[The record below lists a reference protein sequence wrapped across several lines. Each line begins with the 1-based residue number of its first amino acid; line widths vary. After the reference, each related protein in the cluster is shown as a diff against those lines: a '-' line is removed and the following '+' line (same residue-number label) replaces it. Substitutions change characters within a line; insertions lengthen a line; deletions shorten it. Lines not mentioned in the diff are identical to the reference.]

1 MKALTSIVCAL
12 LIGCSS
18 KAAKEEKH
26 AAPAGSASATARSH
40 RVHIDPS
47 LVDSGRIKMGR
58 VVRREPTGM
67 LRLPADVVASPE
79 GAAEAGSL
87 VAGRIARFEAKEG
100 DKVKPGQVLAWLD
113 SPEGARAVAD
123 VIRART
129 RNETLARKV
138 ARLRGLVAS
147 EATTMLA
154 LEEAQLD
161 LDLARADLAAART
174 LIVSLGI
181 AEPPVTMGNAISAQV
196 PIKSPVAGTIVE
208 RTEVIGAHVTPEMHL
223 FRLVSEGRVLVEARI
238 ADGSEVTL
246 APGTVARIAAHGQRC
261 GAHVYAT
268 LPQVD
273 PMTRSRRV
281 RLFPADDC
289 PRLDAHGLVPG
300 SQVEVEIDLAG
311 RPDATADGGFDATL
325 AVPATAV
332 VELKTASLVFT
343 RSSEP
348 GWFDVRPVE
357 PGLRIGDD
365 MTIRAGVA
373 EGEEV
378 VVDGAVLLKGELMR
392 SELGG
397 EE

>member
-1 MKALTSIVCAL
+1 MRRLVVALVLVA
-12 LIGCSS
+12 GCSA
-18 KAAKEEKH
+18 KAAREERRATP
-26 AAPAGSASATARSH
+26 AASASASARSH

-47 LVDSGRIKMGR
+47 LVDSGRIKLGR
-58 VVRREPTGM
+58 VSRRQPTGL

-79 GAAEAGSL
+79 GAAEAGTL

-100 DKVKPGQVLAWLD
+100 DRVKAGQVLAWLD
-113 SPEGARAVAD
+113 SPEAARAIAD

-129 RNETLARKV
+129 RSETLARKV
-138 ARLRGLVAS
+138 ARLQGLVAS
-147 EATTMLA
+147 EAATMLA
-154 LEEAQLD
+154 LDEAQLD
-161 LDLARADLAAART
+161 LELARADLAAART
-174 LIVSLGI
+174 LTASLGI
-181 AEPPVTMGNAISAQV
+181 GEPPATAGGAISAQV
-196 PIKSPVAGTIVE
+196 PIKSPVAGTLVE
-208 RTEVIGAHVTPEMHL
+208 RTEPIGAHVTPEMHL

-238 ADGSEVTL
+238 ADGSDVTL
-246 APGTVARIAAHGQRC
+246 APGTAARIAAHGARC
-261 GAHVYAT
+261 NAQVFAT

-273 PMTRSRRV
+273 PATRSRRV
-281 RLFPADDC
+281 RLLPEETC
-289 PRLDAHGLVPG
+289 PRLGAYRLVPG
-300 SQVEVEIDLAG
+300 SQVEVEVDLPGPPSSDAG
-311 RPDATADGGFDATL
+311 VDATL
-325 AVPATAV
+325 AVPASAV

-365 MTIRAGVA
+365 MTIRAGVT

-392 SELGG
+392 SELG